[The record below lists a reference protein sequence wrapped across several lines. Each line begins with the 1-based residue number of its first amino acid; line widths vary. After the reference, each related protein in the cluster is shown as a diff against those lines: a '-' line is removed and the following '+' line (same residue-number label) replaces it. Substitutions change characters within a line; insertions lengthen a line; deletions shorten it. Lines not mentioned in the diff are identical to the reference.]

1 MICFGYPYY
10 VARNSPNHSAI
21 WLFFNNPRALLD
33 KGFIMNTATAA
44 KQNLTRIKAVKFEDF
59 LSKYPPGEAQ
69 AISNL
74 GISRSP
80 HSTPILIKPRLK
92 LHCPNSICSGVRFF
106 DSYQTK
112 KVPLSE
118 KWTRIFLHYSCAN
131 CRTHSK
137 IFAIM
142 ARWNTDIDEG
152 EAIKV
157 GEWPPFGPKV
167 SARVISI
174 LGESKDLFLMGRRSE
189 IQGLGIGALAYYRK
203 VIENQK
209 DHLIDEIIRVVR
221 RTGSPGPQIEKLK
234 SAKMEDKFK
243 GAVELISDALP
254 QTLLINGYN
263 PLALLEQA
271 ISKGSY
277 VNNDRDALKL
287 ATALRKILSELAE
300 RVVRA
305 LEDQTDLEEAVNYI
319 LQHD

>member
-1 MICFGYPYY
+1 
-10 VARNSPNHSAI
+10 
-21 WLFFNNPRALLD
+21 LD
-33 KGFIMNTATAA
+33 KGFIMNTAAA
-44 KQNLTRIKAVKFEDF
+44 KKQKFTRIQSIKFEDF
-59 LSKYPPGEAQ
+59 LSTYPPGEVQ
-69 AISNL
+69 AIGNL
-74 GISRSP
+74 GVIRSP
-80 HSTPILIKPRLK
+80 SSTPILIKPRLK
-92 LHCPNSICSGVRFF
+92 LYCPNSVCSGVRFF

-112 KVPLSE
+112 KVTLSE
-118 KWTRIFLHYSCAN
+118 KWSRIFLHYSCAN

-174 LGESKDLFLMGRRSE
+174 LGENKDLFLMGRRAE

-209 DHLIDEIIRVVR
+209 DHIIDELLRVVR
-221 RTGSPGPQIEKLK
+221 RTGSPEPYIEKLK
-234 SAKMEDKFK
+234 SAKMEKRFK
-243 GAVELISDALP
+243 EAVELISDALP
-254 QTLLINGYN
+254 QALLINGYN
-263 PLALLEQA
+263 PLALLDQA

-277 VNNDRDALKL
+277 AHNDTDALKL
-287 ATALRKILSELAE
+287 ATALRRILSELAD

-305 LEDQTDLEEAVNYI
+305 LEDQTDLDEAVNFI

>member
-1 MICFGYPYY
+1 LLNLCG
-10 VARNSPNHSAI
+10 I
-21 WLFFNNPRALLD
+21 WLFFDNPQALSD
-33 KGFIMNTATAA
+33 KGFIMNTAAAA
-44 KQNLTRIKAVKFEDF
+44 KQNLTRIEAVKFEDF

-80 HSTPILIKPRLK
+80 NATPILIKPRLK
-92 LHCPNSICSGVRFF
+92 LHCPNSICSGIRFF
-106 DSYQTK
+106 DSYQTQ

-131 CRTHSK
+131 CRSHSK

-167 SARVISI
+167 SARVLSL
-174 LGESKDLFLMGRRSE
+174 LGENKDLFLMGRRSE

-221 RTGSPGPQIEKLK
+221 RTGSSESHIEKLK
-234 SAKMEDKFK
+234 SAKMEPKFK
-243 GAVELISDALP
+243 NAVELIGDTLP
-254 QTLLINGYN
+254 QVLLINGYN
-263 PLALLEQA
+263 PLALLDQA

-277 VNNDRDALKL
+277 VNHDTDALKL
-287 ATALRKILSELAE
+287 ATALRKILGELAE
-300 RVVRA
+300 RIVRA
-305 LEDQTDLEEAVNYI
+305 LEDQTDLDEAVNFI
-319 LQHD
+319 LRYE

>member
-1 MICFGYPYY
+1 
-10 VARNSPNHSAI
+10 
-21 WLFFNNPRALLD
+21 
-33 KGFIMNTATAA
+33 MNTAAAA
-44 KQNLTRIKAVKFEDF
+44 KQHLTQIKAVKFEDF

-80 HSTPILIKPRLK
+80 NSTPILIKPRLK

-137 IFAIM
+137 IYAIM

-152 EAIKV
+152 ETIKV

-174 LGESKDLFLMGRRSE
+174 LGENKDLFLMGRRSE
-189 IQGLGIGALAYYRK
+189 VQGLGIGALAYYRK
-203 VIENQK
+203 VIDNQK
-209 DHLIDEIIRVVR
+209 DAIIDEIIRVVR
-221 RTGSPGPQIEKLK
+221 RAGSFESHIEKLK
-234 SAKMEDKFK
+234 SAKTENKFK
-243 GAVELISDALP
+243 DAVELIGDALP
-254 QTLLINGYN
+254 QALLINGYN
-263 PLALLEQA
+263 PLALLDQA

-277 VNNDRDALKL
+277 VNNDTDALKL
-287 ATALRKILSELAE
+287 AAALRKILSELAE
-300 RVVRA
+300 RVARA
-305 LEDQTDLEEAVNYI
+305 LEDQTALDEAVNYI

>member
-1 MICFGYPYY
+1 
-10 VARNSPNHSAI
+10 
-21 WLFFNNPRALLD
+21 
-33 KGFIMNTATAA
+33 MNTAAAA
-44 KQNLTRIKAVKFEDF
+44 KQNLTRIEAVKFEDF

-80 HSTPILIKPRLK
+80 NATPILIKPRLK
-92 LHCPNSICSGVRFF
+92 LHCPNSICSGIRFF

-131 CRTHSK
+131 CRSHSK

-167 SARVISI
+167 SARVLSL
-174 LGESKDLFLMGRRSE
+174 LGENKDLFLMGRRSE

-221 RTGSPGPQIEKLK
+221 RSGSSESHIEKLK
-234 SAKMEDKFK
+234 SAKMEPKFK
-243 GAVELISDALP
+243 NAVELIGDTLP
-254 QTLLINGYN
+254 QVLLINGYN
-263 PLALLEQA
+263 PLALLDQA

-277 VNNDRDALKL
+277 VNHDTDALKL
-287 ATALRKILSELAE
+287 ATALRKILGELAE

-305 LEDQTDLEEAVNYI
+305 LEDQTDLDEAVNFI
-319 LQHD
+319 LRYE

>member
-1 MICFGYPYY
+1 L
-10 VARNSPNHSAI
+10 PNRCGI
-21 WLFFNNPRALLD
+21 GLFFDNPQALSD

-44 KQNLTRIKAVKFEDF
+44 KQNLTRIEAVKFEDF

-80 HSTPILIKPRLK
+80 NSTPILIKPRLK
-92 LHCPNSICSGVRFF
+92 LHCPNSICSGVRYF
-106 DSYQTK
+106 DSYQTQ

-157 GEWPPFGPKV
+157 GEWPPFGPKI
-167 SARVISI
+167 SAKVISI
-174 LGESKDLFLMGRRSE
+174 LGENKDLFLMGRRSE

-209 DHLIDEIIRVVR
+209 DHIINEIIRVVR
-221 RTGSPGPQIEKLK
+221 RSGASESYIEKLK
-234 SAKMEDKFK
+234 SAKMEPKFK
-243 GAVELISDALP
+243 NAVELISDALP
-254 QTLLINGYN
+254 QALLINGYN
-263 PLALLEQA
+263 PLALLDQA
-271 ISKGSY
+271 ISKGFY
-277 VNNDRDALKL
+277 VDNDSDALKL
-287 ATALRKILSELAE
+287 ATALRRILSELAE

-305 LEDQTDLEEAVNYI
+305 LEDQTELDEAVNFVLKYE
-319 LQHD
+319 

>member
-1 MICFGYPYY
+1 M
-10 VARNSPNHSAI
+10 
-21 WLFFNNPRALLD
+21 D
-33 KGFIMNTATAA
+33 KGFIMNTAAA
-44 KQNLTRIKAVKFEDF
+44 KKQKFTRIQSIKFEDF
-59 LSKYPPGEAQ
+59 LSTYPPGEVQ
-69 AISNL
+69 AIGNL
-74 GISRSP
+74 GVIRSP
-80 HSTPILIKPRLK
+80 SSTPILIKPRLK
-92 LHCPNSICSGVRFF
+92 LYCPNSVCSGVRFF

-112 KVPLSE
+112 KVTLSE
-118 KWTRIFLHYSCAN
+118 KWSRIFLHYSCAN

-174 LGESKDLFLMGRRSE
+174 LGENKDLFLMGRRAE

-209 DHLIDEIIRVVR
+209 DHIIDELMRVVR
-221 RTGSPGPQIEKLK
+221 RTGSPEPYIEKLK
-234 SAKMEDKFK
+234 SAKMEKRFK
-243 GAVELISDALP
+243 EAVELISDALP
-254 QTLLINGYN
+254 QALLINGYN
-263 PLALLEQA
+263 PLALLDQA

-277 VNNDRDALKL
+277 AHNDTDALKL
-287 ATALRKILSELAE
+287 ATALRRILSELAD

-305 LEDQTDLEEAVNYI
+305 LEDQTDLDEAVNFI

>member
-1 MICFGYPYY
+1 M
-10 VARNSPNHSAI
+10 
-21 WLFFNNPRALLD
+21 D
-33 KGFIMNTATAA
+33 KGFIMNTAAA
-44 KQNLTRIKAVKFEDF
+44 KKQKFTRIQSIKFEDF
-59 LSKYPPGEAQ
+59 LSTYPPGEVQ
-69 AISNL
+69 AIGNL
-74 GISRSP
+74 GVIRSP
-80 HSTPILIKPRLK
+80 SSTPILIKPRLK
-92 LHCPNSICSGVRFF
+92 LYCPNSVCSGVRFF

-112 KVPLSE
+112 KVTLSE
-118 KWTRIFLHYSCAN
+118 KWSRIFLHYSCAN

-174 LGESKDLFLMGRRSE
+174 LGENKDLFLMGRRAE

-209 DHLIDEIIRVVR
+209 DHIIDEIIRVVR
-221 RTGSPGPQIEKLK
+221 RTGSPEPHIEKLK
-234 SAKMEDKFK
+234 SAKMEKRFK
-243 GAVELISDALP
+243 EAVELISDALP
-254 QTLLINGYN
+254 QALLINGYN
-263 PLALLEQA
+263 PLALLDQA

-277 VNNDRDALKL
+277 AHNDTDALKL
-287 ATALRKILSELAE
+287 ATALRRILSELAE

-305 LEDQTDLEEAVNYI
+305 LEDQTDLDEAVNFI

>member
-1 MICFGYPYY
+1 
-10 VARNSPNHSAI
+10 
-21 WLFFNNPRALLD
+21 
-33 KGFIMNTATAA
+33 MNTATAA

>member
-1 MICFGYPYY
+1 LLNLCG
-10 VARNSPNHSAI
+10 I
-21 WLFFNNPRALLD
+21 WLFFDNPQALSD
-33 KGFIMNTATAA
+33 KGFIMNTAAAA
-44 KQNLTRIKAVKFEDF
+44 KQNLTRIEAVKFEDF

-80 HSTPILIKPRLK
+80 NATPILIKPRLK
-92 LHCPNSICSGVRFF
+92 LHCPNSICSGIRFF
-106 DSYQTK
+106 DSYQTQ

-131 CRTHSK
+131 CRSHSK

-167 SARVISI
+167 SARVLSL
-174 LGESKDLFLMGRRSE
+174 LGENKDLFLMGRRSE

-221 RTGSPGPQIEKLK
+221 RSGSSESHIEKLK
-234 SAKMEDKFK
+234 SAKMEPKFK
-243 GAVELISDALP
+243 NAVELIGDTLP
-254 QTLLINGYN
+254 QVLLINGYN
-263 PLALLEQA
+263 PLALLDQA

-277 VNNDRDALKL
+277 VNHDTDALKL
-287 ATALRKILSELAE
+287 ATALRKILGELAE

-305 LEDQTDLEEAVNYI
+305 LEDQTDLDEAVNFI
-319 LQHD
+319 LRYE

>member
-1 MICFGYPYY
+1 M
-10 VARNSPNHSAI
+10 
-21 WLFFNNPRALLD
+21 D
-33 KGFIMNTATAA
+33 KGFIMNTAAA
-44 KQNLTRIKAVKFEDF
+44 KKQKFTRIQSIKFEDF
-59 LSKYPPGEAQ
+59 LSTYPPGEVQ
-69 AISNL
+69 AIGNL
-74 GISRSP
+74 GVIRSP
-80 HSTPILIKPRLK
+80 SSTPILIKPRLK
-92 LHCPNSICSGVRFF
+92 LYCPNSVCSGVRFF

-112 KVPLSE
+112 KVTLSE
-118 KWTRIFLHYSCAN
+118 KWSRIFLHYSCAN

-174 LGESKDLFLMGRRSE
+174 LGENKDLFLMGRRAE

-209 DHLIDEIIRVVR
+209 DHIIDELLRVVR
-221 RTGSPGPQIEKLK
+221 RTGSPEPYIEKLK
-234 SAKMEDKFK
+234 SAKMEKRFK
-243 GAVELISDALP
+243 EAVELISDALP
-254 QTLLINGYN
+254 QALLINGYN
-263 PLALLEQA
+263 PLALLDQA

-277 VNNDRDALKL
+277 AHNDTDALKL
-287 ATALRKILSELAE
+287 ATALRRILSELAD

-305 LEDQTDLEEAVNYI
+305 LEDQTDLDEAVNFI

>member
-1 MICFGYPYY
+1 L
-10 VARNSPNHSAI
+10 PNLCGI
-21 WLFFNNPRALLD
+21 WLFFNNPRALID
-33 KGFIMNTATAA
+33 KGFIMNTAAAA
-44 KQNLTRIKAVKFEDF
+44 KQNLTRIEAVKFEDF

-69 AISNL
+69 AIGNL

-80 HSTPILIKPRLK
+80 NSTPILIKPRLK
-92 LHCPNSICSGVRFF
+92 LHCPNSICSGIRFF

-131 CRTHSK
+131 CRSHSK

-157 GEWPPFGPKV
+157 GEWPPFGPRV
-167 SARVISI
+167 SARVLSL
-174 LGESKDLFLMGRRSE
+174 LGENKDLFLMGRRAE
-189 IQGLGIGALAYYRK
+189 IQSLGIGALAYYRK

-209 DHLIDEIIRVVR
+209 DHLIDEIIRVLG
-221 RTGSPGPQIEKLK
+221 RTGSSESHIEKLK
-234 SAKMEDKFK
+234 SAKMEPKFK
-243 GAVELISDALP
+243 NAVELIGDALP
-254 QTLLINGYN
+254 QALLINGYN
-263 PLALLEQA
+263 PLALLDQA

-277 VNNDRDALKL
+277 VNHDTDALKL
-287 ATALRKILSELAE
+287 ATALRKILGELAE

-305 LEDQTDLEEAVNYI
+305 LEDQTDLDEAVNFI
-319 LQHD
+319 LRYE

>member
-1 MICFGYPYY
+1 
-10 VARNSPNHSAI
+10 
-21 WLFFNNPRALLD
+21 
-33 KGFIMNTATAA
+33 MNTAAAA
-44 KQNLTRIKAVKFEDF
+44 KQNLTRIEAVKFEDF

-69 AISNL
+69 AVSNL
-74 GISRSP
+74 GIKRSP
-80 HSTPILIKPRLK
+80 NSIPILMKPRLK
-92 LHCPNSICSGVRFF
+92 LHCPNSICGGVRFF

-152 EAIKV
+152 EAIKI
-157 GEWPPFGPKV
+157 GEWPPFGPRV

-174 LGESKDLFLMGRRSE
+174 LGDHKDLFLMGCRSE

-209 DHLIDEIIRVVR
+209 DHLIDEIIRVMR
-221 RTGSPGPQIEKLK
+221 RTGSADSHIEKLK
-234 SAKMEDKFK
+234 SAKKEKQFK
-243 GAVELISDALP
+243 DAVELIGDALP
-254 QTLLINGYN
+254 QALLINGYN
-263 PLALLEQA
+263 PLALIDQA

-277 VNNDRDALKL
+277 VDNDADALKL

-305 LEDQTDLEEAVNYI
+305 LEDQTELDEAVNFI
-319 LQHD
+319 LKYE